1 MNKQEL
7 IEKVTEAR
15 SSAQSELNRILSY
28 RSKDTDYDRGR
39 RNAYVEVETWIEDLD
54 KVQKVVVK
62 KFVAEWFEEHKNSL
76 NDSLW
81 DLTIQTN
88 ENSQNKDRKL
98 TAFEKWFIDFEYSYE
113 YLIRMKNGY
122 EVEKLP
128 VFPLSQGDLVIR
140 KGKHEAKV
148 YIVES
153 VSESGV
159 LLVNG
164 IKDEFYSV
172 DDEGGPDND
181 LDYFYSNFRLLSK
194 KESLEVEEVK

>member
-39 RNAYVEVETWIEDLD
+39 RNAYVEVETWIKDLD

-81 DLTIQTN
+81 ELTIQTN
-88 ENSQNKDRKL
+88 ENSQNKDKKL

-122 EVEKLP
+122 EVEKEPKFIVKVGNLYLIE
-128 VFPLSQGDLVIR
+128 PLGDTSDSTIR
-140 KGKHEAKV
+140 TTWNHKNAYEFTSYDMAQTHANKFGGEA
-148 YIVES
+148 
-153 VSESGV
+153 
-159 LLVNG
+159 
-164 IKDEFYSV
+164 
-172 DDEGGPDND
+172 
-181 LDYFYSNFRLLSK
+181 
-194 KESLEVEEVK
+194 EEPK

>member
-39 RNAYVEVETWIEDLD
+39 RNAYVEVETWIKDLD

-88 ENSQNKDRKL
+88 ENSQNKDKKL

-122 EVEKLP
+122 EVEKEPLYQIELP
-128 VFPLSQGDLVIR
+128 GTSWGAYLTKADNGDLVIFQNTTS
-140 KGKHEAKV
+140 GSTFT
-148 YIVES
+148 ES
-153 VSESGV
+153 E
-159 LLVNG
+159 
-164 IKDEFYSV
+164 IKAIDERYWAFAV
-172 DDEGGPDND
+172 P
-181 LDYFYSNFRLLSK
+181 
-194 KESLEVEEVK
+194 VEEVK

>member
-7 IEKVTEAR
+7 LKKLESNKDECLEEAIKYSVLDWDRRIEDAEALVYMQVINWVEGLDEQPKVT
-15 SSAQSELNRILSY
+15 
-28 RSKDTDYDRGR
+28 
-39 RNAYVEVETWIEDLD
+39 VP
-54 KVQKVVVK
+54 
-62 KFVAEWFEEHKNSL
+62 KFVADWIEQCKAKATLADCLDGYYEISNGEGVCSEDFQNWVV
-76 NDSLW
+76 D
-81 DLTIQTN
+81 N
-88 ENSQNKDRKL
+88 ENDEL
-98 TAFEKWFIDFEYSYE
+98 TAKAWIF
-113 YLIRMKNGY
+113 GY

-140 KGKHEAKV
+140 KGKHEAKI

-181 LDYFYSNFRLLSK
+181 LDYFYSNFRLLAK
-194 KESLEVEEVK
+194 RESLQVEEVK

>member
-7 IEKVTEAR
+7 IEMVKNAEVA
-15 SSAQSELNRILSY
+15 AQEGINLILRY
-28 RSKDTDYDRGR
+28 KDEDSDYQRGQ
-39 RNAYVEVETWIEDLD
+39 RNAYRDVATWIEEFDEQP
-54 KVQKVVVK
+54 KVTVPQFVTGWIEHCKDNSTLADCLKGYYEISDGEVVRSEDFQNWVVV
-62 KFVAEWFEEHKNSL
+62 
-76 NDSLW
+76 
-81 DLTIQTN
+81 N
-88 ENSQNKDRKL
+88 ENDEL
-98 TAFEKWFIDFEYSYE
+98 TAKAWMF
-113 YLIRMKNGY
+113 GY

-181 LDYFYSNFRLLSK
+181 LDYFYSNFRLLAK
-194 KESLEVEEVK
+194 RESLQVEEDK

>member
-7 IEKVTEAR
+7 LKELESNKDKCFKEANKYEVLSWDRQIVDSKALVYMQVINWVEQLDEKQKVT
-15 SSAQSELNRILSY
+15 
-28 RSKDTDYDRGR
+28 
-39 RNAYVEVETWIEDLD
+39 VP
-54 KVQKVVVK
+54 
-62 KFVAEWFEEHKNSL
+62 KFVATWIKQCQEKATLADCLDGYYEISNGEVVSSEDFQNWVV
-76 NDSLW
+76 D
-81 DLTIQTN
+81 N
-88 ENSQNKDRKL
+88 ENDEL
-98 TAFEKWFIDFEYSYE
+98 TAKAWIF
-113 YLIRMKNGY
+113 GY

-140 KGKHEAKV
+140 KGKHEAKI

-181 LDYFYSNFRLLSK
+181 LDYFYSNFRLLAK
-194 KESLEVEEVK
+194 RESLQVEEVK

>member
-7 IEKVTEAR
+7 IEKVAEAR
-15 SSAQSELNRILSY
+15 SNAQSELNRILSY
-28 RSKDTDYDRGR
+28 QSKNTDYDRGR

-54 KVQKVVVK
+54 MAQKVVVK

-81 DLTIQTN
+81 DLTIQTY
-88 ENSQNKDRKL
+88 ENSQNKDKKL

-181 LDYFYSNFRLLSK
+181 LDYFYSNFRLLAK
-194 KESLEVEEVK
+194 KKSLQMEE

>member
-7 IEKVTEAR
+7 IEMVKNAEVAAQTEINLIR
-15 SSAQSELNRILSY
+15 RY
-28 RSKDTDYDRGR
+28 KDEDSDYQRGR
-39 RNAYVEVETWIEDLD
+39 RNAYRDVATWIKDLD

-88 ENSQNKDRKL
+88 ENSQNKDKKL

-140 KGKHEAKV
+140 KGKHEAKI

-153 VSESGV
+153 VDESGV
-159 LLVNG
+159 FLVNG

-181 LDYFYSNFRLLSK
+181 LDYFYSNFRLLAK
-194 KESLEVEEVK
+194 KEFLEAEEAK

>member
-39 RNAYVEVETWIEDLD
+39 RNAYVEVETWIKDLD
-54 KVQKVVVK
+54 MVQKVVVK

-88 ENSQNKDRKL
+88 ENSQNKDKKL

-122 EVEKLP
+122 EVEKEPLYQIQ
-128 VFPLSQGDLVIR
+128 FPGTSWGAYLTKADNGDLVIFQNTDS
-140 KGKHEAKV
+140 GSNFT
-148 YIVES
+148 ES
-153 VSESGV
+153 E
-159 LLVNG
+159 
-164 IKDEFYSV
+164 IKSV
-172 DDEGGPDND
+172 DERYWAFAVP
-181 LDYFYSNFRLLSK
+181 
-194 KESLEVEEVK
+194 VEEPK

>member
-7 IEKVTEAR
+7 INSVKAWGAWCTDHNTGEKDRYVKIDKVRELIEQLDEKQKVT
-15 SSAQSELNRILSY
+15 
-28 RSKDTDYDRGR
+28 
-39 RNAYVEVETWIEDLD
+39 VP
-54 KVQKVVVK
+54 
-62 KFVAEWFEEHKNSL
+62 KFVAIWIKQCKEKATLADCLDGYYEISNGEGVGSEDFQNWVV
-76 NDSLW
+76 D
-81 DLTIQTN
+81 N
-88 ENSQNKDRKL
+88 ENDEL
-98 TAFEKWFIDFEYSYE
+98 TAKAWIF
-113 YLIRMKNGY
+113 GY
-122 EVEKLP
+122 EVEKPP

-140 KGKHEAKV
+140 KGKHEAKI

-181 LDYFYSNFRLLSK
+181 LDYFYSNFRLLAK